1 MAAQATTTTGVT
13 GDDVELAGG
22 RLVVPAQ
29 NVGDV
34 DLTRLPVGDDSIST
48 TGPAQGMLYLC
59 PEFPTDGG
67 GAGVEGPWFNGDGTF
82 DLTAKLAVEGDVTWP
97 EAEFTQVVE
106 GDSRVLTGTNLPVDQ
121 STGTFP
127 IAADDPV
134 HQYDSNPNSIFV
146 NEYSIEI
153 PAAPTEAASPGCVG
167 GEVGFL
173 LNGVVL
179 NSPVDAEGRDAVAW
193 EGQDPCQGHPNP
205 LDGYHHHSISPCVP
219 DEGTGQSEVVGF
231 ALDGYPITGHRGAD
245 GEVLTNADL
254 DECHGTTSE
263 ITLDGEQVTTYHYAA
278 TWEFPYTVGCYHGTS
293 AIQGPVFTPGG

>member
-1 MAAQATTTTGVT
+1 MAQAATKQA
-13 GDDVELAGG
+13 DVMRIAIGNFPVASDE
-22 RLVVPAQ
+22 RL
-29 NVGDV
+29 
-34 DLTRLPVGDDSIST
+34 
-48 TGPAQGMLYLC
+48 
-59 PEFPTDGG
+59 
-67 GAGVEGPWFNGDGTF
+67 TF
-82 DLTAKLAVEGDVTWP
+82 AKQLG
-97 EAEFTQVVE
+97 
-106 GDSRVLTGTNLPVDQ
+106 
-121 STGTFP
+121 
-127 IAADDPV
+127 
-134 HQYDSNPNSIFV
+134 
-146 NEYSIEI
+146 
-153 PAAPTEAASPGCVG
+153 
-167 GEVGFL
+167 